1 MSETTSPEFK
11 RSISLFDATMM
22 VAGSMIGSG
31 IFIVSA
37 DIARQVGSPYLLLG
51 VWLITGVLTL
61 VAALSYGEL
70 AGMMPKAG
78 GQYIYLREAYN
89 PLAGFLYGWT
99 FFTVIQ
105 TGTIAAVV
113 VAFAKYTAVFIP
125 FFSEKHILLNLAG
138 LPISGAQLLA
148 IGCIVLLTFIN
159 SRGIEGG
166 KTVQSVFTSTKL
178 LALIGLI
185 IAGFIAAISY
195 NVIPQ
200 NFGVSWPAVKSQI
213 INGSLVREN
222 LSTVGII
229 VALGV
234 SQVGSLFSSDAWN
247 NITFIAGEVKKPER
261 NIPLSLFFGTLI
273 VTVLYL
279 AANVVF
285 LLLVPLQGVPDGAD
299 VAARGIQFCTSDRV
313 GEAAASVIFGGWG
326 SRIMAILV
334 MISTFGCANGLILA
348 GARVYYAMAKDN
360 LFFKQAASLNSRQV
374 PANALIMQSI
384 WASLLCLSGTYGNLL
399 DYVIFAVLIFYVLTI
414 IGIFVLRRKQPNTE
428 RPYRAIGYP
437 VIPAL
442 YVFLALGI
450 CIILLI
456 YKPAYTWPGMI
467 IVSLG
472 IPVYFLT
479 KRMIHE

>member
-1 MSETTSPEFK
+1 MSEITSPEFK

-285 LLLVPLQGVPDGAD
+285 LLLVPMQGVPDGAD

>member
-51 VWLITGVLTL
+51 VWLITGLLTL

-125 FFSEKHILLNLAG
+125 FFSEKHILLNLVG

-148 IGCIVLLTFIN
+148 IGCIVLLTLIN

-166 KTVQSVFTSTKL
+166 KIVQSVFTSTKL

-185 IAGFIAAISY
+185 IAGFIAAINY

-213 INGSLVREN
+213 VNGNLIREN
-222 LSTVGII
+222 LSTIGII

-285 LLLVPLQGVPDGAD
+285 LLLVPMQGVPDGVD
-299 VAARGIQFCTSDRV
+299 VASRGIQFCTSDRV

-326 SRIMAILV
+326 SKIMAILV

-348 GARVYYAMAKDN
+348 GARVYYAMAKDK
-360 LFFKQAASLNSRQV
+360 LFFQQAGALNTRQV

-414 IGIFVLRRKQPNTE
+414 IGIFVLRRTQPAAE

>member
-1 MSETTSPEFK
+1 
-11 RSISLFDATMM
+11 
-22 VAGSMIGSG
+22 
-31 IFIVSA
+31 
-37 DIARQVGSPYLLLG
+37 
-51 VWLITGVLTL
+51 
-61 VAALSYGEL
+61 
-70 AGMMPKAG
+70 
-78 GQYIYLREAYN
+78 
-89 PLAGFLYGWT
+89 
-99 FFTVIQ
+99 
-105 TGTIAAVV
+105 
-113 VAFAKYTAVFIP
+113 
-125 FFSEKHILLNLAG
+125 
-138 LPISGAQLLA
+138 
-148 IGCIVLLTFIN
+148 
-159 SRGIEGG
+159 
-166 KTVQSVFTSTKL
+166 

-213 INGSLVREN
+213 VNGSLVREN

-285 LLLVPLQGVPDGAD
+285 LLLVPMQGVPDGAD

-334 MISTFGCANGLILA
+334 MVSTFGCANGLILA

-360 LFFKQAASLNSRQV
+360 LFFKQAGSLNSRQV

-414 IGIFVLRRKQPNTE
+414 IGIFVLRRTQPSAE

-442 YVFLALGI
+442 YVILALGI

>member
-1 MSETTSPEFK
+1 MSEITSPEFK

-299 VAARGIQFCTSDRV
+299 VASRGIQFCTSDRV

>member
-125 FFSEKHILLNLAG
+125 FFSEKHILLYLAG

-166 KTVQSVFTSTKL
+166 KTVQSVFTFTKL

-185 IAGFIAAISY
+185 VAGFIAAISY

-348 GARVYYAMAKDN
+348 GARVYYAMAKDK
-360 LFFKQAASLNSRQV
+360 LFFQQAGLLNSRSV

-399 DYVIFAVLIFYVLTI
+399 DYVIFAVLIFYILTI
-414 IGIFVLRRKQPNTE
+414 IGIFVLRRKQPDTE